1 MEIIDELEPV
11 KRGINGG
18 AVGYIPWS
26 GEMDIAISIR
36 TQVICDGVINI
47 QAGAGVMA
55 DSQPSKEWEETLNK
69 GRAMLRAVS
78 VCS

>member
-1 MEIIDELEPV
+1 MAARWLHTLV
-11 KRGINGG
+11 RRNG
-18 AVGYIPWS
+18 YS
-26 GEMDIAISIR
+26 LSIR

-69 GRAMLRAVS
+69 ARAMLRAVS

>member
-1 MEIIDELEPV
+1 MEITDELEPV
-11 KRGINGG
+11 ERGINGG
-18 AVGYIPWS
+18 VVGNISCS
-26 GEMDIAISIR
+26 GEIDIASAFR

-69 GRAMLRAVS
+69 ARAMLRAVS